1 MAQQIS
7 QGSRQMSE
15 AFRTVLFLSLSGGL
29 QDAYTYLGRGGVFAN
44 AQTGNI
50 VFMGQSLFTGDWA
63 RFLHYLVPVLAFAL
77 GVAAAELIRV
87 SCKEGH
93 RLHWRQLVLLVEIA
107 LLFGVGFLPDALNLA
122 ANALVS
128 FACAMQVQAF
138 RKVHGYPFAS
148 TMCIGNLRSG
158 TEALSHWART
168 RDAGELRRAGYYF
181 GVILAFAVGAG
192 AGGRLS
198 VLWGVPTIWIADVFL
213 LVALLLMDLDRIA

>member
-1 MAQQIS
+1 MS
-7 QGSRQMSE
+7 SSLLHHRGQMSE
-15 AFRTVLFLSLSGGL
+15 AFRTVMFLSASGGL
-29 QDAYTYLGRGGVFAN
+29 QDAYTYIGRGKVFAN

-50 VFMGQSLFTGDWA
+50 VLMSQSLFEGDLA
-63 RFLHYLVPVLAFAL
+63 RFCHYFVPVLSFAL
-77 GVAAAELIRV
+77 GVAAAECIRLRWRQAKRV
-87 SCKEGH
+87 
-93 RLHWRQLVLLVEIA
+93 HWRQLVLLAEIA
-107 LLFGVGFLPDALNLA
+107 MLFAVGFFPSEWDMA

-128 FACAMQVQAF
+128 FSCAMQVQAF

>member
-1 MAQQIS
+1 MQH
-7 QGSRQMSE
+7 
-15 AFRTVLFLSLSGGL
+15 
-29 QDAYTYLGRGGVFAN
+29 
-44 AQTGNI
+44 
-50 VFMGQSLFTGDWA
+50 
-63 RFLHYLVPVLAFAL
+63 RFKHAVR
-77 GVAAAELIRV
+77 I
-87 SCKEGH
+87 
-93 RLHWRQLVLLVEIA
+93 HWRQGILAAEMVILGLVGLMP
-107 LLFGVGFLPDALNLA
+107 LPMNLA
-122 ANALVS
+122 ANMLVS
-128 FACAMQVQAF
+128 FSCAMQVQSF
-138 RKVHGYPFAS
+138 RKVGGNAYAS

>member
-1 MAQQIS
+1 M
-7 QGSRQMSE
+7 
-15 AFRTVLFLSLSGGL
+15 VSLGL
-29 QDAYTYLGRGGVFAN
+29 
-44 AQTGNI
+44 
-50 VFMGQSLFTGDWA
+50 
-63 RFLHYLVPVLAFAL
+63 
-77 GVAAAELIRV
+77 
-87 SCKEGH
+87 
-93 RLHWRQLVLLVEIA
+93 
-107 LLFGVGFLPDALNLA
+107 VGLMPLPMNLA
-122 ANALVS
+122 ANMLVS
-128 FACAMQVQAF
+128 FSCAMQVQSF
-138 RKVHGYPFAS
+138 RKVGGNAYAS

>member
-1 MAQQIS
+1 MKRPTHQS
-7 QGSRQMSE
+7 QMSE
-15 AFRTVLFLSLSGGL
+15 AFIVSVFLALGGGF
-29 QDAYTYLGRGGVFAN
+29 QDAYTYMVRDHVFAN
-44 AQTGNI
+44 AQTGN
-50 VFMGQSLFTGDWA
+50 VVLMSTHLFGGDWA
-63 RFLHYLVPVLAFAL
+63 AALRYLLPLLAFVA
-77 GVAAAELIRV
+77 GVLVAEQV
-87 SCKEGH
+87 QH
-93 RLHWRQLVLLVEIA
+93 RFKHAVRIHWRQGILAAEMVILGLVGLMP
-107 LLFGVGFLPDALNLA
+107 LPMNLA
-122 ANALVS
+122 ANMLVS
-128 FACAMQVQAF
+128 FSCAMQVQSF
-138 RKVHGYPFAS
+138 RKVGGNAYAS